1 MHTKTGTPSVA
12 AVMPA
17 GASAPE
23 ALELR
28 GHDAVILVDLE
39 KRMSN
44 DDMDLNEKM
53 AS

>member
-17 GASAPE
+17 GASAPK

-39 KRMSN
+39 KLMSS
-44 DDMDLNEKM
+44 DEMGLIEKM